1 LIKASLFATCLV
13 DQVYPQVGV
22 STVRLLR
29 RLGVDVDFPTGQT
42 CCGQP
47 AFNTGY
53 ASQARPLALRW
64 LELFQQSQYVVVP
77 SGSCAAMLKIHAP
90 ELFADDPALVARAR
104 DLASRTYELSQFLVD
119 VLHVTDVGA
128 TFQGKVTYH
137 PACHLLRDLRAT
149 TQAQRLIQ
157 SVRGAQYVELPNA
170 EECCGFGGTFAVKY
184 PDISTAILEGKLQ
197 AIEASGAD
205 AVVACDMGC
214 LMHIGGAMSRRGMK
228 AKVMHLVELLD
239 APHPGLPPQGGKGG

>member
-1 LIKASLFATCLV
+1 MARASLFATCLV
-13 DQVYPQVGV
+13 DQVYPQVGI

-29 RLGVDVDFPTGQT
+29 RLGVEVDFPTGQT

-47 AFNTGY
+47 AFNSGY
-53 ASQARPLALRW
+53 ASQARAMALRW
-64 LELFQQSQYVVVP
+64 LEQFQQSQYVVVP
-77 SGSCAAMLKIHAP
+77 SGSCASMLKVHAP
-90 ELFADDPALVARAR
+90 EMLKDDPTLAARAR
-104 DLASRTYELSQFLVD
+104 DLAGRTYELSQFLVD

-128 TFQGKVTYH
+128 SFQGSVTYH
-137 PACHLLRDLRAT
+137 PSCHLLRDLRAD

-157 SVRGAQYVELPNA
+157 SVRGADYVELPNA

-184 PDISTAILEGKLQ
+184 PEISTAILEGKLQ

-214 LMHIGGAMSRRGMK
+214 LMHIAGAMSRRGMK
-228 AKVMHLVELLD
+228 AKTMHLAELLE
-239 APHPGLPPQGGKGG
+239 KR